1 MIMICH
7 FSVLQYDRRIYYR
20 LDTDPQGRIQEFSKV
35 CVCGGGGGCP
45 CKILSRALRAQG
57 FHIFLNIIFA
67 LHVLYIH
74 AHRLSVTSYVLSALH
89 VLSPIFFQ
97 IFAKCK
103 FSYLVICHRRSG
115 QDSGVIF
122 ICLLQPAT
130 CKPNRTIS
138 INVDYL
144 LYISYLLIIFP
155 FGKRKGTSSY
165 LVHVH

>member
-1 MIMICH
+1 MP
-7 FSVLQYDRRIYYR
+7 LQNSQPRPPGAGVSLFFKYNFRPPR
-20 LDTDPQGRIQEFSKV
+20 P
-35 CVCGGGGGCP
+35 
-45 CKILSRALRAQG
+45 
-57 FHIFLNIIFA
+57 
-67 LHVLYIH
+67 LHH

-103 FSYLVICHRRSG
+103 FSYLVIYHKRSG
-115 QDSGVIF
+115 QDSGVLF

-155 FGKRKGTSSY
+155 FGKGKGTTSY
-165 LVHVH
+165 LVHVHQKRDTCLQVPLI